1 MLECSCLGQSSFIP
15 MVTTKKIM
23 IDCVQMGLVK
33 KLTTDINELQIM
45 LIILDTGHNLQGKQ
59 TPNNKM
65 TGVKPYLTRHDSK

>member
-1 MLECSCLGQSSFIP
+1 
-15 MVTTKKIM
+15 M
-23 IDCVQMGLVK
+23 IDCVQTGLVK